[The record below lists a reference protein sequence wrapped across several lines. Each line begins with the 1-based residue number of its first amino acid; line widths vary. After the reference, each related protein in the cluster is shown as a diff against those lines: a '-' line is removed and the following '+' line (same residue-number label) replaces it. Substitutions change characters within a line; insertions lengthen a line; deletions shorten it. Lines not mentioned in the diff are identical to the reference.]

1 MNLSLYISNDAEN
14 VINKVLTFKHETAI
28 KLKETVNI
36 SSPIIVL
43 SEIEGVDLLQC
54 NYCFLSKFERYYF
67 IRDIEVSKSVYVLY
81 LECDVLESF
90 KNDILN
96 SECEYSRI
104 VEQGDFMNFS
114 TVDDVRKEIDI
125 YSNDIELN
133 LSKNIIL
140 STIGGK

>member
-14 VINKVLTFKHETAI
+14 VINKVLTFKHETTI

-36 SSPIIVL
+36 SSPTIVL
-43 SEIEGVDLLQC
+43 SEIEGVNLLQC

-67 IRDIEVSKSVYVLY
+67 IRDIEVSKNVYVLY

-114 TVDDVRKEIDI
+114 TVDDVRKEVDI

-140 STIGGK
+140 STIGG

>member
-14 VINKVLTFKHETAI
+14 VINKVLTFKHETTI

-67 IRDIEVSKSVYVLY
+67 IRDIEVSKNVYVLY

-104 VEQGDFMNFS
+104 VKQGDFMNFS
-114 TVDDVRKEIDI
+114 TVDDVRKEVDI

-140 STIGGK
+140 STIGGV

>member
-1 MNLSLYISNDAEN
+1 MNLSLYISNDSEN
-14 VINKVLTFKHETAI
+14 VINKVLTFKHETTI

-67 IRDIEVSKSVYVLY
+67 IRDIEVSKNVYVLY

-114 TVDDVRKEIDI
+114 TVDDVRKEVDI